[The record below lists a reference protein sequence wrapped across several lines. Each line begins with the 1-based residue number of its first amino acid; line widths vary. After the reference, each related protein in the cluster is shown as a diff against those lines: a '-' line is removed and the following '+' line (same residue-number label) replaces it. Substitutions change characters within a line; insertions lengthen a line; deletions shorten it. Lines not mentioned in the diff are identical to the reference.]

1 MGKLTFSAGFS
12 GTASLWSHESIDWLR
27 KTVSGKQLR
36 AYLTKTND
44 LIIADLFVPPPKNPR
59 NKGAISW
66 GKGLPALHYS
76 IAEMM
81 IKVGMAQRIVSSDNS
96 HSTDSSSPLSLVSND
111 SLSASG
117 STGTVSITSN
127 TQDETHG
134 DEDVN
139 ITEVSVETDNSTSS
153 KDTVAMSPMRKVHT
167 VGEREHSPTDKAF
180 QGKNLEDEEMK
191 NHENLECKISR
202 EDGEKQVELQGVI
215 SDGTFAY
222 FVYSE
227 FKPIDNNCY

>member
-1 MGKLTFSAGFS
+1 MEKLTFSAGFS

-27 KTVSGKQLR
+27 KTVSGKQLG

-59 NKGAISW
+59 NKGAVS
-66 GKGLPALHYS
+66 GLPALHYS

-81 IKVGMAQRIVSSDNS
+81 INVGMAQRIVSSDNS
-96 HSTDSSSPLSLVSND
+96 HSTASSSPLSVVSND

-134 DEDVN
+134 DEAVN
-139 ITEVSVETDNSTSS
+139 INEVSVETDISTSS
-153 KDTVAMSPMRKVHT
+153 RDTVATSPIRKLHA
-167 VGEREHSPTDKAF
+167 VGERQHSSTDKAF

-191 NHENLECKISR
+191 NHVNLECKISR
-202 EDGEKQVELQGVI
+202 EDGENQMELQGVI

-227 FKPIDNNCY
+227 FKPIDNNYY